1 MLGGTAGVLATTCV
15 QPMDLVKTR
24 MQLRFGEWIA
34 VICSGEG
41 TAKKQYKSSL
51 DALVKITKSE
61 GFFKL
66 YRGWG
71 LNDCLMI
78 SYTSGVLRQITYTTT
93 RLGVFTNC
101 MNYCRKR
108 NNGNNISFT
117 QKLIC
122 GMIGGAC
129 GAVVGNPA
137 EVTLIRTS
145 ADNRLPP
152 EQRRGYTNCFQAI
165 YRICKEEGVK
175 TLWKGTSA
183 TVIRAMVLNPAQ
195 LGGYAQAKE
204 LYYEKWHLFKTDGLG
219 LYIASS
225 LTSGLFCSFVSL
237 PVDIIKTRLQ
247 MMK

>member
-1 MLGGTAGVLATTCV
+1 M
-15 QPMDLVKTR
+15 
-24 MQLRFGEWIA
+24 
-34 VICSGEG
+34 
-41 TAKKQYKSSL
+41 
-51 DALVKITKSE
+51 
-61 GFFKL
+61 
-66 YRGWG
+66 
-71 LNDCLMI
+71 
-78 SYTSGVLRQITYTTT
+78 LRQITYTTT

-183 TVIRAMVLNPAQ
+183 TVVRAVVLNPAQ

-204 LYYEKWHLFKTDGLG
+204 LYFEKWHLFKTDGLG

-247 MMK
+247 MMKWITLLWDHV

>member
-1 MLGGTAGVLATTCV
+1 MCV
-15 QPMDLVKTR
+15 CV
-24 MQLRFGEWIA
+24 
-34 VICSGEG
+34 
-41 TAKKQYKSSL
+41 SL
-51 DALVKITKSE
+51 MS
-61 GFFKL
+61 
-66 YRGWG
+66 
-71 LNDCLMI
+71 

-101 MNYCRKR
+101 MNWVRAR
-108 NNGNNISFT
+108 NNGENPSFL
-117 QKLIC
+117 QKMAC

-137 EVTLIRTS
+137 EVSLIRCS

-165 YRICKEEGVK
+165 YRIVKEEGVK

-183 TVIRAMVLNPAQ
+183 TVVRAVVLNPAQ

-237 PVDIIKTRLQ
+237 PVDIVKTRLQ
-247 MMK
+247 MAKPGEYSGAFDCLKVLMKNEGVFALWKGFTPYFLRIGPHTIFTFLFLEQLNKLFATYYMKQ

>member
-1 MLGGTAGVLATTCV
+1 M
-15 QPMDLVKTR
+15 
-24 MQLRFGEWIA
+24 
-34 VICSGEG
+34 
-41 TAKKQYKSSL
+41 
-51 DALVKITKSE
+51 
-61 GFFKL
+61 
-66 YRGWG
+66 
-71 LNDCLMI
+71 
-78 SYTSGVLRQITYTTT
+78 
-93 RLGVFTNC
+93 
-101 MNYCRKR
+101 
-108 NNGNNISFT
+108 
-117 QKLIC
+117 
-122 GMIGGAC
+122 
-129 GAVVGNPA
+129 GNPA

-152 EQRRGYTNCFQAI
+152 EQRRGYTNCFQAM
-165 YRICKEEGVK
+165 YRIIKEEGVK

-219 LYIASS
+219 LYIDSS